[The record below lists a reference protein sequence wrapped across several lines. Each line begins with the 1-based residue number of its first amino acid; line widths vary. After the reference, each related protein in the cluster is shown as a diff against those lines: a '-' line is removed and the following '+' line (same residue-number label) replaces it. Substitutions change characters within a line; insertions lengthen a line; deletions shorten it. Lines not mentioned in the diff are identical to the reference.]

1 MHSREGKR
9 GRLHYLLPLPP
20 SPCFLNGTNFS
31 VGLGRGEGS
40 FILTNSFCSFLA
52 SPAPRG
58 SRRNISKKACF
69 WHGREGEEG
78 MTHRKKINN
87 NNLFLLPL
95 LTPSS
100 FFSLL
105 SSKPYVNICMLKG
118 GGEKKSSSF
127 SFPYR
132 GDKMKN
138 RPIRRRRHHHLSFPS
153 LRLSNS
159 SNQVV
164 CNLLLFLLRERRRQI
179 RKLFLLFSSLFA
191 GPLRSRIF

>member
-1 MHSREGKR
+1 MHVRTLSPMCRGGRFHGKKNHFPC
-9 GRLHYLLPLPP
+9 GFLFLPP
-20 SPCFLNGTNFS
+20 SNNRDFRGCTHEKGKGGDCIIYCLFPPPPCFLNGTNFS

-40 FILTNSFCSFLA
+40 FILTNSFCSFLV

-118 GGEKKSSSF
+118 GRGEKKV
-127 SFPYR
+127 
-132 GDKMKN
+132 
-138 RPIRRRRHHHLSFPS
+138 HLLAS
-153 LRLSNS
+153 LI
-159 SNQVV
+159 
-164 CNLLLFLLRERRRQI
+164 EEI
-179 RKLFLLFSSLFA
+179 K
-191 GPLRSRIF
+191 